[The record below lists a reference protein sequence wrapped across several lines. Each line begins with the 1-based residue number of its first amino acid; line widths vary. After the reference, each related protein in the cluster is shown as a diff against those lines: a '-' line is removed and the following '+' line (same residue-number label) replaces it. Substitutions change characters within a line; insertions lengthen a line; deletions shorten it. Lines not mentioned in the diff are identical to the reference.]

1 MSTFIEL
8 KLNYQDIYKIKNIIE
23 NKNNEIEDVLT
34 LVSNDNEIKIAE
46 FDKKL
51 ITEKESL
58 YYEFRKKMDNISDFI
73 ESNIKKYRLE
83 LIRNIAKFEKDIK
96 TLMLELNDKILIEYS
111 EEYMQ
116 AIFYIEDK
124 SVKIKKLIEKKDN
137 FRLQEK
143 NIELD
148 VECDMSRLD
157 DLEYEY
163 QLKSK

>member
-1 MSTFIEL
+1 M
-8 KLNYQDIYKIKNIIE
+8 
-23 NKNNEIEDVLT
+23 
-34 LVSNDNEIKIAE
+34 AE

-51 ITEKESL
+51 ITEKENL
-58 YYEFRKKMDNISDFI
+58 FVDFNKRLDGIIYFI
-73 ESNIKKYRLE
+73 ENNIKKYRHE
-83 LIRNIAKFEKDIK
+83 LTSNILKFGKEIK
-96 TLMLELNDKILIEYS
+96 TLMLELNDKIINEYS
-111 EEYMQ
+111 EENMQ

-143 NIELD
+143 NIEL
-148 VECDMSRLD
+148 ETPCDMSKLS